1 MICCIYLKIFCYIV
15 ISSQCN
21 RLENICLLTKY
32 SSFGEEAARVERE
45 INETDIIPSF
55 RDSLFRDSTD
65 ILKEYGEIAI
75 DTILGQGLLSSLP
88 IVSTVAAICK
98 TGLNI
103 KERNYLRQTI
113 AFIKGFNSGNMEQ
126 SKIDEYREK
135 LISDRIKAEQEL
147 GRIVVILDS
156 TIEQEQS
163 EVLGR
168 FYKAY
173 IYGNYDWDMF
183 RQLSAANQKLFYNDY
198 ETLSFINY
206 DTVCSENITP
216 LQRSSIERLQAVGLV
231 LADGEII
238 VTCGTSVLNKY
249 WYYLSD
255 LGVYFNFYSVA
266 ENVDK
271 KLRIK
276 R

>member
-1 MICCIYLKIFCYIV
+1 M
-15 ISSQCN
+15 
-21 RLENICLLTKY
+21 REENK
-32 SSFGEEAARVERE
+32 

-55 RDSLFRDSTD
+55 MDSLFRDSTD

-75 DTILGQGLLSSLP
+75 DTILGQGLISDIP
-88 IVSTVAAICK
+88 IVNTVTAICK

-103 KERNYLRQTI
+103 KEQNYLRQTL

-135 LISDRIKAEQEL
+135 LISDKIRAEREL
-147 GRIVVILDS
+147 GRVVVILDS

-173 IYGNYDWDMF
+173 IWGNYDWDMF

-206 DTVCSENITP
+206 ETICSEKITP

-231 LADGEII
+231 LADGEIATT
-238 VTCGTSVLNKY
+238 VGTSALNKY

-255 LGVYFNFYSVA
+255 FGIYFNFYSVA

>member
-1 MICCIYLKIFCYIV
+1 M
-15 ISSQCN
+15 
-21 RLENICLLTKY
+21 
-32 SSFGEEAARVERE
+32 ERE

-75 DTILGQGLLSSLP
+75 DAILGQGLLSSLP
-88 IVSTVAAICK
+88 IVSTVTAICK

-135 LISDRIKAEQEL
+135 LISDRKKAEQEL

-173 IYGNYDWDMF
+173 IWGNYDWDMF
-183 RQLSAANQKLFYNDY
+183 RQLSAANQKLFFNDY
-198 ETLSFINY
+198 ETLSFIGY
-206 DTVCSENITP
+206 GSICSENITP
-216 LQRSSIERLQAVGLV
+216 LQRSSIERLQAVGLI
-231 LADGEII
+231 LADGEIV
-238 VTCGTSVLNKY
+238 VTCGTSVLNKF

-255 LGVYFNFYSVA
+255 FGVYFDFYSAA
-266 ENVDK
+266 ENVEK
-271 KLRIK
+271 KLRI
-276 R
+276 RE

>member
-1 MICCIYLKIFCYIV
+1 M
-15 ISSQCN
+15 
-21 RLENICLLTKY
+21 R
-32 SSFGEEAARVERE
+32 EEKK
-45 INETDIIPSF
+45 INETEIIPSF

-65 ILKEYGEIAI
+65 ILKEYGEVAI
-75 DTILGQGLLSSLP
+75 DTILGQGLLSDIP
-88 IVSTVAAICK
+88 IVNTVTAICK

-103 KERNYLRQTI
+103 KERNYLRQTF

-126 SKIDEYREK
+126 SKIDEYRGK
-135 LISDRIKAEQEL
+135 LISDKIRAEREL

-163 EVLGR
+163 EILGR

-173 IYGNYDWDMF
+173 IWGNYDWDMF

-206 DTVCSENITP
+206 ETVCNENITS

-231 LADGEII
+231 LADGEIATA
-238 VTCGTSVLNKY
+238 VGTSTLNKY

-255 LGVYFNFYSVA
+255 FGIYFNFYSAV

>member
-1 MICCIYLKIFCYIV
+1 M
-15 ISSQCN
+15 
-21 RLENICLLTKY
+21 
-32 SSFGEEAARVERE
+32 ERE